1 MGLWAKSIVIF
12 NAIREHGKQ
21 SVRRLAERTGLA
33 KSSVHRH
40 LQAVKRR
47 DRYPESSFW
56 ETEAGRT
63 WLIRLVVATL
73 FLFGLKRGVG
83 AETLSE
89 FFGCLHLEAHV
100 GCSPSALR
108 SVMHTLECIILE
120 TAAAWEKEGVA
131 HGEIR
136 PVIGAVDET
145 FLQRM
150 MLVFMD
156 LASGY
161 LLMEEVAADRSYDT
175 WYGGINGRLKTFGT
189 EVLYLVSDR
198 AKALVKLAHTG
209 LGCLSIPDV
218 FHLSHDL
225 AKGYSLAIFGRL
237 RQAKQALEQAKQR
250 LEAALQACPPAR
262 EQAQQ
267 AQASVAACE
276 TSVQHWQ
283 DVRSAYRERLANV
296 SRIMHPWRLADSTRQ
311 TSQEVERQL
320 QAELH
325 ALETLLATNGLPVKR
340 DTLDKVRKQLAGVS
354 ALVDFWWQTVRQDL
368 AQIAMTPRWTPWVEE
383 LLLPLMYWKE
393 QLSRT
398 RGAAQK
404 AQIALVLQ
412 AVQEAFERHP
422 CTVQLT
428 PEVLV
433 GWKAWAGEHARAFQR
448 ASSAV
453 EGRNGYLS
461 QMHHN
466 HRGLPMRRYQVWTVL
481 HNFACRAADGTTPA
495 ARFFRR
501 AFPDLFESVLS
512 QVGALPLPRQ
522 RRQAIAVSD

>member
-1 MGLWAKSIVIF
+1 MGLWAKSVVIF

-21 SVRRLAERTGLA
+21 SVRRLAERTGLS

-47 DRYPESSFW
+47 ERYPESSLW

-63 WLIRLVVATL
+63 WLIRLIVATL
-73 FLFGLKRGVG
+73 FVFGLKRGVG

-89 FFGCLHLEAHV
+89 FFGRLHLEGHV

-108 SVMHTLECIILE
+108 SVMYTLERIILE

-161 LLMEEVAADRSYDT
+161 VLMEEVAADRSYAT
-175 WYGGINGRLKTFGT
+175 WYSGVNGRLKTFGT

-209 LGCLSIPDV
+209 LGCLSIPDL

-225 AKGYSLAIFGRL
+225 AKGYALAIFSRL
-237 RQAKQALEQAKQR
+237 RQAKQALEQAKPR
-250 LEAALQACPPAR
+250 LEALQGCPPNCDQI
-262 EQAQQ
+262 EQAQ
-267 AQASVAACE
+267 ALVEACEASVK
-276 TSVQHWQ
+276 HWQ
-283 DVRSAYRERLANV
+283 GVRRAWRQHLATL
-296 SRIMHPWRLADSTRQ
+296 SRIVHPWRLADSTRQ
-311 TSQEVERQL
+311 TSQEVEHQL
-320 QAELH
+320 QAALQ
-325 ALETLLATNGLPVKR
+325 ALETLLETNGLPVKKG
-340 DTLDKVRKQLAGVS
+340 TLDKVRKQLAGVS

-368 AQIAMTPRWTPWVEE
+368 EQMAMTPRWTTWVEE
-383 LLLPLMYWKE
+383 LLLPLMYWHE
-393 QLSRT
+393 QLRRT
-398 RGAAQK
+398 RHPGQK

-422 CTVQLT
+422 CTRQLT
-428 PEVLV
+428 AEVLA
-433 GWKAWAGEHARAFQR
+433 GWQAWAGEHARAFQR

-481 HNFACRAADGTTPA
+481 HNFDCRAADGTTPA

-501 AFPDLFESVLS
+501 SFPDLFENVLS
-512 QVGALPLPRQ
+512 HIDELPMPRQ